1 MTPSLKKD
9 DDRYMQFKLSI
20 FLFIALLILIGGYFV
35 VSSVKNPFIEPSVR
49 VDTSRPSVIQ
59 EIKEL
64 QRLET
69 AQFTLEKIIE
79 AKTEGNVFQEV
90 LYGDKILLIAHG
102 KVIAGVDLST
112 LSEGDVTIE
121 ENKITLK
128 LPAAEIFLTNLD
140 ESQTKVYDRTQGLLS
155 KGNKDLETTARQQ
168 ASDTIRKAACEG
180 GILTEATDNAK
191 KQLTALLQR
200 FGFTQVDVIT
210 QVSTK
215 GCI

>member
-1 MTPSLKKD
+1 
-9 DDRYMQFKLSI
+9 MQVRIGI
-20 FLFIALLILIGGYFV
+20 FLFFALLILVGGYYV
-35 VSSVKNPFIEPSVR
+35 VSSLKNPFSEPGVTI
-49 VDTSRPSVIQ
+49 DTSRAAVVQ
-59 EIKEL
+59 EMKEL

-69 AQFTLEKIIE
+69 AQYTIEKIIE
-79 AKTEGNVFQEV
+79 ASTQGNVFQEV

-102 KVIAGVDLST
+102 KVIAGVDLSQ
-112 LSEGDVTIE
+112 LSEDAILIE
-121 ENKITLK
+121 DKKMTFK
-128 LPAAEIFLTNLD
+128 LPPAEIFLTNLD

-155 KGNKDLETTARQQ
+155 KGNKDLETQARQQ

-200 FGFTQVDVIT
+200 FGFTQVDIIT

-215 GCI
+215 GCS